1 MITQNPII
9 GKARKKLAGI
19 YSRTQ
24 YGKNVVQTCP
34 PPTKGKQTKGQQAV
48 CSAFGRLSSLS
59 NQVSASLLNYIFYQ
73 APNGHSRRA
82 EWNQEL
88 SAGMI
93 KVDEEWIFDP
103 SLISQLGTNPKVSES
118 PIILT
123 PTQSQLQINIEQ
135 LSHVNNAI
143 LEEKP
148 CLILVCA
155 ATNQCISL
163 LDNTTL
169 ENQTLNIENL
179 SPTYLQKICYIFPL
193 WRVNVGTTKNPIIA
207 FGRFEKNN

>member
-24 YGKNVVQTCP
+24 YGKNIIQTCP
-34 PPTKGKQTKGQQAV
+34 PPTKSKQTKGQQAI
-48 CSAFGRLSSLS
+48 CSAFGKISKLS
-59 NQVSASLLNYIFYQ
+59 NQISASLLNSIFYQ

-82 EWNQEL
+82 EWNQQL
-88 SAGMI
+88 SAGLQ
-93 KVDEEWIFDP
+93 KRDEEWIFDP
-103 SLISQLGTNPKVSES
+103 SLISQLGSNPIVSENALV
-118 PIILT
+118 LT
-123 PTQSQLQINIEQ
+123 PTQNQLQININQ
-135 LSHVNNAI
+135 LSHVNSAI

-148 CLILVCA
+148 CLILICA

-169 ENQTLNIENL
+169 EDQTLNIANL
-179 SPTYLQKICYIFPL
+179 SPTYQQQVCYIFPL

-207 FGRFEKNN
+207 YGRFQKNS